1 MDRYDAGLLNDWGG
15 GNVEWWQDYI
25 RAELD
30 AAHQFYASLDRDPAV
45 KPLTWKAYND
55 PSEGRVH
62 YGKGVFGHW
71 YGVSR
76 KGPRMWSV
84 MHTVDG
90 KTVHLSLQGSLEEAK
105 KVASAD
111 YERSIVGA
119 LR

>member
-15 GNVEWWQDYI
+15 GNVDWWWDYI
-25 RAELD
+25 RSELD
-30 AAHQFYASLDRDPAV
+30 AAHHFYESLSSPTAV
-45 KPLTWKAYND
+45 KPLTWKASND

-71 YGVSR
+71 YGVCR
-76 KGPRMWSV
+76 RGRGVWSV

-90 KTVHLSLQGSLEEAK
+90 KTVHLPLQGSLEEAK
-105 KVASAD
+105 DSAD
-111 YERSIVGA
+111 EDYVKTIMSV